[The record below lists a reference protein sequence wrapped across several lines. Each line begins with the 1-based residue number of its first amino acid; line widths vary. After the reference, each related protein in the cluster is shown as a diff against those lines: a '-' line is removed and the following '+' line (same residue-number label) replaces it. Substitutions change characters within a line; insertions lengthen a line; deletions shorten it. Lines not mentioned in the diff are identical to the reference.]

1 LTKTARGILR
11 GIQAKAIT
19 NKLIL
24 GESAGEVAM
33 KAGARTARGCQGSGL
48 SPHRGGA
55 WAGHAAS
62 HARVCH
68 AEAPVLLLARFT
80 HCLLRALPT
89 PHCAVIAILVILGCI
104 GVVVYFGYIQ
114 SPKGK

>member
-1 LTKTARGILR
+1 MPDSTPAPLTSPPCHHSRPAQTRDVNTLTKTARGILR

-55 WAGHAAS
+55 
-62 HARVCH
+62 
-68 AEAPVLLLARFT
+68 
-80 HCLLRALPT
+80 
-89 PHCAVIAILVILGCI
+89 
-104 GVVVYFGYIQ
+104 
-114 SPKGK
+114 

>member
-33 KAGARTARGCQGSGL
+33 KAGARTARGCQGSGI

-55 WAGHAAS
+55 
-62 HARVCH
+62 
-68 AEAPVLLLARFT
+68 
-80 HCLLRALPT
+80 
-89 PHCAVIAILVILGCI
+89 
-104 GVVVYFGYIQ
+104 
-114 SPKGK
+114 